1 MTSNLTASSSIRP
14 THIRYVIIAVAMLA
28 AVLLYLE
35 RVCVSVA
42 EVYIREDL
50 RIGKSQMDLAFGA
63 FFIAYALGQVP
74 SGWLSQQYGPRLM
87 MALYMLGWSVF
98 GVFIALAQDFWTL
111 FLARFLLGLSQAG
124 AYPTA
129 ALLVKR
135 WVPDRSRG
143 IASSIVAFG
152 GRLGGAGA
160 TWLTGILIVAFVPI
174 TTPATVT
181 PADLLDSKLFVDQLT
196 DPKPPKAVVPIIAEV
211 RAKVVQAGSSPTPNE
226 VIEAI
231 NAVIRSPGAFASLDW
246 KNIALTKDGQ
256 EIRDK
261 SPTDRTEIES
271 QRLNRLVVEKA
282 FPAQFDKSIPM
293 VGDRHS

>member
-1 MTSNLTASSSIRP
+1 
-14 THIRYVIIAVAMLA
+14 
-28 AVLLYLE
+28 
-35 RVCVSVA
+35 
-42 EVYIREDL
+42 
-50 RIGKSQMDLAFGA
+50 
-63 FFIAYALGQVP
+63 
-74 SGWLSQQYGPRLM
+74 M

-211 RAKVVQAGSSPTPNE
+211 RAKVVQAGSSPTRTKLSK
-226 VIEAI
+226 
-231 NAVIRSPGAFASLDW
+231 RSTP
-246 KNIALTKDGQ
+246 
-256 EIRDK
+256 
-261 SPTDRTEIES
+261 
-271 QRLNRLVVEKA
+271 
-282 FPAQFDKSIPM
+282 
-293 VGDRHS
+293 